1 MIIKARP
8 LPTGILVV
16 LGHIVS
22 WFLRRKLNR
31 IVINEVDIKLG
42 HSYILM
48 CNHFS
53 FLDGFI
59 AAHLLRK
66 AIYNKNRSVKSLYIM
81 VLEQQLQKNKW
92 ITRFGGFSIAPGTAS
107 AKESLAYAAEILNEP
122 GNVLFIFPQGKIESI
137 QARRIDLK
145 PGVADIVP
153 RINGN
158 CQLLWSSNLI
168 DYYESISPSVYCHML
183 DCGTN
188 HTFNFYKLSEA
199 INAHHLNAIK
209 KHIRFSE

>member
-1 MIIKARP
+1 MIIKAKP
-8 LPTGILVV
+8 FPTWVLVA

-22 WFLRRKLNR
+22 WILRRKLNR
-31 IVINEVDIKLG
+31 LEIFETAIKPG
-42 HSYILM
+42 HSYVLM

-59 AAHLLRK
+59 AGHLLRK
-66 AIYNKNRSVKSLYIM
+66 AVYEKNKEVKSLYIM
-81 VLEQQLQKNKW
+81 VLEKQLRQNRW

-122 GNVLFIFPQGKIESI
+122 GNVLFLFPQGRIESNH
-137 QARRIDLK
+137 AKKMELK
-145 PGVADIVP
+145 PGIADIIPQVK
-153 RINGN
+153 GN

-168 DYYESISPSVYCHML
+168 DYYESINPSVYCHML

-188 HTFNFYKLSEA
+188 HDFSFGELCTKV
-199 INAHHLNAIK
+199 NAHHLNAIK
-209 KHIRFSE
+209 KQ